1 MSPVLLLAVV
11 AGAAAGLAVYVV
23 LFKASLAL
31 ADVTEPGLLKSLVVV
46 LAGTAASG
54 LLSYLV
60 YRLFGL
66 ADRPEV
72 ALDNATVLWLLV
84 ALLISWLVPAL
95 LYIPALPVR
104 WFKGVQIAGV
114 EVLLRGLLA
123 ALVAGVVLVVLAAA
137 QILARRTVQPP
148 KSALAC
154 HAFAALLAPDRDTAA
169 PWAAKACHPAE
180 LS

>member
-1 MSPVLLLAVV
+1 MMSPLLLLAIL
-11 AGAAAGLAVYVV
+11 AGAAVGLAVSV
-23 LFKASLAL
+23 LVFKASLAL
-31 ADVTEPGLLKSLVVV
+31 ANVTDPGLLKTLAVV

-66 ADRPEV
+66 ADRPEI

-84 ALLISWLVPAL
+84 ALLISWVVPAL
-95 LYIPALPVR
+95 LYIPTLPVR
-104 WFKGVQIAGV
+104 WPKGVQVAGM

-137 QILARRTVQPP
+137 QIVARRPAPPP
-148 KSALAC
+148 KSALSSPPAVRV
-154 HAFAALLAPDRDTAA
+154 A
-169 PWAAKACHPAE
+169 AE